1 MLPKKKKSVLT
12 LCSFSHILRGL
23 NLHVPTGEGNK
34 SYSNKLTFSSWLG
47 GGGVLSSRECILQGL
62 GAPRPS
68 GFRPAKAPKGTRK
81 STKEEAEHGSAAALS
96 LVSPET
102 PPGGEAGGK
111 PGGQRFSPAA
121 PGRGSPVSR
130 PPPPRDA
137 QRGVHCE
144 PLSRRRHLRAARGKA
159 VAAARGGAGRVQR
172 R

>member
-1 MLPKKKKSVLT
+1 M
-12 LCSFSHILRGL
+12 
-23 NLHVPTGEGNK
+23 
-34 SYSNKLTFSSWLG
+34 
-47 GGGVLSSRECILQGL
+47 

-130 PPPPRDA
+130 PPPPAGRA
-137 QRGVHCE
+137 TRGA
-144 PLSRRRHLRAARGKA
+144 LRAP
-159 VAAARGGAGRVQR
+159 VAAATPQGRPGESGGGGERGGGTRPETLRGGRGERRPAGAALEEGGGARGAQAALR
-172 R
+172 PSAP